1 VARVSTARHHAADR
15 HASFL
20 ADFLGNCAIGV
31 PDLSAYAS
39 KMRVPLLRAKGD
51 GDGANW
57 RLCAESLF
65 RVAFDALDRLPD
77 DQKKALAGRVHAGAY
92 DRLSGNPESDFAP
105 SKTGP
110 GEGGQS
116 PSNTFDLKS
125 SPDGPGK

>member
-1 VARVSTARHHAADR
+1 MAKGSRRSTAPPPQPPANAAEGAARVRGLVMKVFD
-15 HASFL
+15 
-20 ADFLGNCAIGV
+20 
-31 PDLSAYAS
+31 
-39 KMRVPLLRAKGD
+39 KGD

-65 RVAFDALDRLPD
+65 WVAFNALDRVPD
-77 DQKKALAGRVHAGAY
+77 PDEKKALANRIYAAAY
-92 DRLSGNPESDFAP
+92 DRVSGNSDSDFAA

-125 SPDGPGK
+125 SPEGPGK

>member
-1 VARVSTARHHAADR
+1 MPRGSRRSTAPPPQPPANAAEGAACVRGLVMKLFD
-15 HASFL
+15 
-20 ADFLGNCAIGV
+20 
-31 PDLSAYAS
+31 
-39 KMRVPLLRAKGD
+39 KGD
-51 GDGANW
+51 GEGANW

-92 DRLSGNPESDFAP
+92 DRLSGNPESDFAA

-125 SPDGPGK
+125 SPEGPGK